1 MAFGMYCS
9 LLSHLLHG
17 DFIQVHQEDEV
28 DLLVV
33 AEEGELVEAEVVVV
47 RVFSKLSAYLSYSYS
62 QVDLLAG
69 VVVQLVVEDEVLEG
83 VFVVAVV
90 EAAEAGQ
97 KVVRM
102 SLSSHTDIQVYSLPR
117 VKSRCSSQEI
127 SFRVNLFMVKN
138 ASLFL
143 LRVQGRDQVR
153 SPQKSNIECGILSGP
168 SWLLVYWGV
177 WKIRIF
183 IQAVRFCTL
192 ALRAARVFLML
203 RISLGL

>member
-1 MAFGMYCS
+1 
-9 LLSHLLHG
+9 
-17 DFIQVHQEDEV
+17 VHQVDEV

-33 AEEGELVEAEVVVV
+33 AEEGELVEAEVVREAEWVAVVVAEVVVV
-47 RVFSKLSAYLSYSYS
+47 RAFSKLSAYLSYSYS

-90 EAAEAGQ
+90 EEEAGQ

-102 SLSSHTDIQVYSLPR
+102 SLSSHTDIQAYSLPR

-127 SFRVNLFMVKN
+127 SSRVNLFMVKN

-153 SPQKSNIECGILSGP
+153 RPQKSNIECGILSSP
-168 SWLLVYWGV
+168 SWLLVYLEV
-177 WKIRIF
+177 WKTRIF

-203 RISLGL
+203 RILLGL